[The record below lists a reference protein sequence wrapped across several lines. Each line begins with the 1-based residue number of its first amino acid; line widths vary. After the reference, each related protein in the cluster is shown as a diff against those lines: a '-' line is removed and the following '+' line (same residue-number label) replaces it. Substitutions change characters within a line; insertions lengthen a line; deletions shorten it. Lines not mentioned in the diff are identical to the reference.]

1 MKFLKEFFKCIQ
13 GVRDIDLQGVVKGFL
28 DNYGKSG
35 ICGIL
40 GNEEAKFGTIYEK
53 FFPKSME
60 GFAPKLKEPC

>member
-40 GNEEAKFGTIYEK
+40 GNEEAKFGTI
-53 FFPKSME
+53 
-60 GFAPKLKEPC
+60 